1 MKKNVKEIEI
11 KLEGKEWET
20 CLDKAFKKKNK
31 DVRIDGFRKGQAPKA
46 TYIKKFG
53 IESLYMEAVDFAID
67 SAYKKALDEA
77 KVVPVIEP
85 KLDVKDINEKAVT
98 FKFTIVTKPE
108 VKLGEYKKLGIKK
121 ETAKATKKE
130 IDEEV
135 EQLRSQMAE
144 IVLKDAKEKVA
155 EKDTAVIDFK
165 GYVDGK
171 ELEGGKGE
179 NFPLEIGSHS
189 FIPGFEEGLIGM
201 KSGETKTLDL
211 EFPKDYVKD
220 LAGKKVKFDVTV
232 HEIKTRKLPELNEDF
247 YKDLGY
253 EDMKTEE
260 EFRKEV
266 EKVLNDRKQK
276 ELDDK
281 FLDACLEKAANN
293 MKVDIN
299 DEIIDDE
306 IHRMIHDVEHKL
318 QMQGLT
324 IDQYYEFTGLTHEK
338 MHEQMHDEAVKRIKY
353 RYLIECVA
361 DAEKIDFT
369 KKEVDAK
376 AEEMAKNYGITKD
389 ELLKAY
395 GSDEV
400 VKYDMKMHKALEII
414 KENN

>member
-1 MKKNVKEIEI
+1 MTKNVHEIEVKI
-11 KLEGKEWET
+11 EGKDWEKY
-20 CLDKAFKKKNK
+20 LDKAFKKKNK
-31 DVRIDGFRKGQAPKA
+31 DTKIDGFRKGAAPKDMF
-46 TYIKKFG
+46 IKKFG
-53 IESLYMEAVDFAID
+53 IESLYMDAVDSAID
-67 SAYKKALDEA
+67 EAYKKALEDS
-77 KVVPVIEP
+77 KVIPVIEP
-85 KLDVKDINEKAVT
+85 KLDVKSVDKDKVE
-98 FKFTIVTKPE
+98 FKFIIISKPE

-130 IDEEV
+130 VDDEIEV
-135 EQLRSQMAE
+135 LRSQMAE
-144 IVLKDAKEKVA
+144 IVVKEEGTVE

-171 ELEGGKGE
+171 ELDGGTGA

-189 FIPGFEEGLIGM
+189 FIPGFEEGLVGM
-201 KSGETKTLDL
+201 KSGETKTLEL

-232 HEIKTRKLPELNEDF
+232 HEIKTRKLPEINEDL

-266 EKVLNDRKQK
+266 EKVLIERKQK

-281 FLDACLEKAANN
+281 FLDECLEKASNN
-293 MKVDIN
+293 MKVEIN

-338 MHEQMHDEAVKRIKY
+338 MHEQMHDEAVKRVKL
-353 RYLIECVA
+353 RYLIEAIA
-361 DAEKIDFT
+361 DAEKVDFT
-369 KKEVDAK
+369 KKEVDEK
-376 AEEMAKNYGITKD
+376 AEEMANNYGITKD

-395 GSDEV
+395 GSDEI
-400 VKYDMKMHKALEII
+400 VKYDMKMHRALEII

>member
-98 FKFTIVTKPE
+98 FKFTIITKPE

>member
-1 MKKNVKEIEI
+1 MAKNVHEIDVKI
-11 KLEGKEWET
+11 EGKDWESY
-20 CLDKAFKKKNK
+20 LDKAFKKKNK
-31 DVRIDGFRKGQAPKA
+31 DTKIDGFRKGQAPKDMF
-46 TYIKKFG
+46 IKKFG
-53 IESLYMEAVDFAID
+53 IESLYMDAVDAAVD
-67 SAYKKALDEA
+67 EAYKKALEES
-77 KVVPVIEP
+77 KVVPVVEP
-85 KLDVKDINEKAVT
+85 KLDVKSVDKDKVE
-98 FKFTIVTKPE
+98 FKFTIISKPE
-108 VKLGEYKKLGIKK
+108 IKLGEYKKLGVKK

-130 IDEEV
+130 IDEEI
-135 EQLRSQMAE
+135 ETLRGQMAE
-144 IVLKDAKEKVA
+144 IVVKEKGAVE

-171 ELEGGKGE
+171 ELEGGTGA

-232 HEIKTRKLPELNEDF
+232 HEIKTRKLPEINEDL

-253 EDMKTEE
+253 ENMKTEE

-266 EKVLNDRKQK
+266 EKVLIERKQK

-281 FLDACLEKAANN
+281 FLDDCLEKASNN

-338 MHEQMHDEAVKRIKY
+338 MHEQMHDEAVKRVKL
-353 RYLIECVA
+353 RYLIEGVA
-361 DAEKIDFT
+361 EAEKVDFT

-376 AEEMAKNYGITKD
+376 AEEMANNYGITKE

-395 GSDEV
+395 GSDEI
-400 VKYDMKMHKALEII
+400 VKYDMKMHRALEII

>member
-1 MKKNVKEIEI
+1 MTKNVHEIDVKI
-11 KLEGKEWET
+11 EGKDWEKY
-20 CLDKAFKKKNK
+20 LDKAFKKKNK
-31 DVRIDGFRKGQAPKA
+31 DTKIDGFRKGQASKEMF
-46 TYIKKFG
+46 IKKFG
-53 IESLYMEAVDFAID
+53 IESLFMEAVDFAID
-67 SAYKKALDEA
+67 EAYKKALDDA
-77 KVVPVIEP
+77 KIVPVVEP
-85 KLDVKDINEKAVT
+85 KLEVKSVDKDKVE
-98 FKFTIVTKPE
+98 FKFTLVSKPE
-108 VKLGEYKKLGIKK
+108 VKLGEYKKLGIKCEK
-121 ETAKATKKE
+121 AKATKEE
-130 IDEEV
+130 IDSEV
-135 EQLRSQMAE
+135 DALRNQCAE
-144 IVLKDAKEKVA
+144 IVVKENGKVE

-171 ELEGGKGE
+171 ELEGGTGS

-189 FIPGFEEGLIGM
+189 FIPGFEEGLVGM
-201 KSGETKTLDL
+201 KSGETKTLNL

-232 HEIKTRKLPELNEDF
+232 HEIKTRKLPELGEEF

-253 EDMKTEE
+253 DDMKTEAD
-260 EFRKEV
+260 FRKEV
-266 EKVLNDRKQK
+266 EKVLVERKQK

-281 FLDACLEKAANN
+281 FIDDCLEKAANN
-293 MKVDIN
+293 MKVEIN

-318 QMQGLT
+318 QMQGLS
-324 IDQYYEFTGLTHEK
+324 IEQYYEFTGLTHEK

-353 RYLIECVA
+353 RYLIEAVA

-369 KKEVDAK
+369 QKEVDAK
-376 AEEMAKNYGITKD
+376 ADEMAKNYGITKE

-395 GSDEV
+395 GSDEI

>member
-1 MKKNVKEIEI
+1 MAKNVKEVEI
-11 KLEGKEWET
+11 KFEGAEWEKY
-20 CLDKAFKKKNK
+20 LDKAFKKKNK
-31 DVRIDGFRKGQAPKA
+31 DTKIDGFRKGQAPKDMF
-46 TYIKKFG
+46 IKKFG
-53 IESLYMEAVDFAID
+53 IESLFMDAVDFAID
-67 SAYKKALDEA
+67 DAYKKALEES
-77 KVVPVIEP
+77 KIIPVVEP
-85 KLDVKDINEKAVT
+85 KLDVKSIDKDKVE
-98 FKFTIVTKPE
+98 FKFTIVSKPE
-108 VKLGEYKKLGIKK
+108 VKLGEYKNLGIKK
-121 ETAKATKKE
+121 EKVKATK
-130 IDEEV
+130 EEV
-135 EQLRSQMAE
+135 DNEVEALRTQMAE
-144 IVLKDAKEKVA
+144 IVSKDEKGKVE
-155 EKDTAVIDFK
+155 EKDTAVIDFI

-189 FIPGFEEGLIGM
+189 FIPGFEEGLVGM
-201 KSGETKTLDL
+201 KSGETKTLEL

-232 HEIKTRKLPELNEDF
+232 HEIKTRKLPELGEEF

-253 EDMKTEE
+253 EDMKTEAD
-260 EFRKEV
+260 FRKEV
-266 EKVLNDRKQK
+266 ESVLVERKQK

-281 FLDACLEKAANN
+281 FLDDCLDKAADN
-293 MKVDIN
+293 MKVEIN

-324 IDQYYEFTGLTHEK
+324 IEQYYEFTGLTHEK

-353 RYLIECVA
+353 RYLIEAVA
-361 DAEKIDFT
+361 DAEKIEFT

-376 AEEMAKNYGITKD
+376 ADEMAKNYGITKD

-395 GSDEV
+395 GSDEI

>member
-1 MKKNVKEIEI
+1 MAKNVHEIEVKI
-11 KLEGKEWET
+11 EGKDWEKY
-20 CLDKAFKKKNK
+20 LDKAFKKKNK
-31 DVRIDGFRKGQAPKA
+31 DVKIDGFRKGTAPKDMF
-46 TYIKKFG
+46 IKKFG
-53 IESLYMEAVDFAID
+53 IESLYMDAVDSAID
-67 SAYKKALDEA
+67 EAYKKALEDS
-77 KVVPVIEP
+77 KVVPVVEP
-85 KLDVKDINEKAVT
+85 KLDVKSVDEKKVE
-98 FKFTIVTKPE
+98 FKFTIISKPD
-108 VKLGEYKKLGIKK
+108 VKLGEYKKLGVKK

-130 IDEEV
+130 VDEEI
-135 EQLRSQMAE
+135 EALRSQMAE
-144 IVLKDAKEKVA
+144 IVVKEKGTVE

-171 ELEGGKGE
+171 ELEGGTGA

-232 HEIKTRKLPELNEDF
+232 HEIKTRKLPEINEDL

-266 EKVLNDRKQK
+266 EKVLVERKQK

-281 FLDACLEKAANN
+281 FLDECLEKASNN

-338 MHEQMHDEAVKRIKY
+338 MHEQMHDEAVKRVRL
-353 RYLIECVA
+353 RYLIEAVA

-369 KKEVDAK
+369 KKEVDSK
-376 AEEMAKNYGITKD
+376 AEEMANNYGITKE

-395 GSDEV
+395 GSDEI
-400 VKYDMKMHKALEII
+400 VKYDMKMHRALEII

>member
-1 MKKNVKEIEI
+1 MKKNVHEIDI
-11 KLEGKEWET
+11 KLEGKDWEKY
-20 CLDKAFKKKNK
+20 LDKAFKKKNK
-31 DVRIDGFRKGQAPKA
+31 EVRIDGFRKGQASKEM
-46 TYIKKFG
+46 YIKKFG
-53 IESLYMEAVDFAID
+53 IESLYMDAVDFAID
-67 SAYKKALDEA
+67 EAYKKAMEDSKLIP
-77 KVVPVIEP
+77 VVEP
-85 KLDVKDINEKAVT
+85 KLDVKSVSEEKVE

-108 VKLGEYKKLGIKK
+108 VKLGDYKNLKVKK
-121 ETAKATKKE
+121 ETAKVTKEE
-130 IDEEV
+130 IDNEV
-135 EQLRSQMAE
+135 EALRGQMAE
-144 IVLKDAKEKVA
+144 IIVKDGGKVE

-171 ELEGGKGE
+171 ELEGGTGA

-201 KSGETKTLDL
+201 ASGETKTLNL

-232 HEIKTRKLPELNEDF
+232 HEIKTRKLPELGEEF

-253 EDMKTEE
+253 ENMKTED
-260 EFRKEV
+260 EFRSEV
-266 EKVLNDRKQK
+266 EKVLSERKQK

-281 FLDACLEKAANN
+281 FLDNCLDKACEN
-293 MKVDIN
+293 MSVEIN

-338 MHEQMHDEAVKRIKY
+338 MHEHMHDEAVKRIKY
-353 RYLIECVA
+353 RYLIEGVA
-361 DAEKIDFT
+361 EAEKIDFT

-376 AEEMAKNYGITKD
+376 AEEMAKNYGISKE

-395 GSDEV
+395 GSDEI

>member
-1 MKKNVKEIEI
+1 MAKNVHEIEVKI
-11 KLEGKEWET
+11 EGKDWEKY
-20 CLDKAFKKKNK
+20 LDKAFKKKNK
-31 DVRIDGFRKGQAPKA
+31 DVKIDGFRKGTAPKDMF
-46 TYIKKFG
+46 IKKFG
-53 IESLYMEAVDFAID
+53 IESLYMDAVDSAVD
-67 SAYKKALDEA
+67 EAYKKALEDS
-77 KVVPVIEP
+77 KVVPVVEP
-85 KLDVKDINEKAVT
+85 KLDVKSVDEKKVE
-98 FKFTIVTKPE
+98 FKFTIISKPD
-108 VKLGEYKKLGIKK
+108 VKLGEYKKLGVKK

-130 IDEEV
+130 IDEEI
-135 EQLRSQMAE
+135 EALRSQMAE
-144 IVLKDAKEKVA
+144 IVVKEKGTVE

-171 ELEGGKGE
+171 ELEGGTGA

-232 HEIKTRKLPELNEDF
+232 HEIKTRKLPEINEDL

-266 EKVLNDRKQK
+266 EKVLVERKQK

-281 FLDACLEKAANN
+281 FLDECLEKASNN

-338 MHEQMHDEAVKRIKY
+338 MHEQMHDEAVKRVRL
-353 RYLIECVA
+353 RYLIEAVA

-369 KKEVDAK
+369 KKEVDSK
-376 AEEMAKNYGITKD
+376 AEEMANNYGITKE

-395 GSDEV
+395 GSDEI
-400 VKYDMKMHKALEII
+400 VKYDMKMHRALEII

>member
-1 MKKNVKEIEI
+1 MAKNVHEIEI
-11 KLEGKEWET
+11 KIEGKDWEKY
-20 CLDKAFKKKNK
+20 LDKAFKKKNK
-31 DVRIDGFRKGQAPKA
+31 DTKIDGFRKGQAPKDIF
-46 TYIKKFG
+46 IKKFG
-53 IESLYMEAVDFAID
+53 VESLYMDAVDFAID
-67 SAYKKALDEA
+67 EAYKKALENS
-77 KVVPVIEP
+77 KVVPVVEP
-85 KLDVKDINEKAVT
+85 KLDVKDINNEAVT
-98 FKFTIVTKPE
+98 FLFTIVSKPE

-135 EQLRSQMAE
+135 EALRTQMAE
-144 IVLKDAKEKVA
+144 IVVKGEKEKVA
-155 EKDTAVIDFK
+155 EKDTAVIDFE
-165 GYVDGK
+165 GFVDGK
-171 ELEGGKGE
+171 PLDGGKGE

-189 FIPGFEEGLIGM
+189 FIPGFEEGLVGM
-201 KSGETKTLDL
+201 KSGETKELDL

-220 LAGKKVKFDVTV
+220 LAGKKVKFNVTV
-232 HEIKTRKLPELNEDF
+232 HEIKTRKLPEIGEDF

-266 EKVLNDRKQK
+266 EKVLIERKQK

-281 FLDACLEKAANN
+281 FLDDCLDKAANN
-293 MKVDIN
+293 MKVEIN

-353 RYLIECVA
+353 RYLIEAVA
-361 DAEKIDFT
+361 DAEKVDFT
-369 KKEVDAK
+369 QKEVDAK
-376 AEEMAKNYGITKD
+376 AEEMAQNYGISKD

-395 GSDEV
+395 GSDEI

>member
-1 MKKNVKEIEI
+1 MTKNVHEIEVKI
-11 KLEGKEWET
+11 EGKDWEKY
-20 CLDKAFKKKNK
+20 LDKAFKKKNK
-31 DVRIDGFRKGQAPKA
+31 DTKIDGFRKGAAPKDMF
-46 TYIKKFG
+46 IKKFG
-53 IESLYMEAVDFAID
+53 IESLYMDAVDSAID
-67 SAYKKALDEA
+67 EAYKKALEDS
-77 KVVPVIEP
+77 KVIPVIEP
-85 KLDVKDINEKAVT
+85 KLDVKSVDKDKVE
-98 FKFTIVTKPE
+98 FKFTIISKPE

-130 IDEEV
+130 VDDEIEV
-135 EQLRSQMAE
+135 LRSQMAE
-144 IVLKDAKEKVA
+144 IVVKEEGTVE

-171 ELEGGKGE
+171 ELDGGTGA

-189 FIPGFEEGLIGM
+189 FIPGFEEGLVGM
-201 KSGETKTLDL
+201 KSGETKTLEL

-232 HEIKTRKLPELNEDF
+232 HEIKTRKLPEINEDL

-266 EKVLNDRKQK
+266 EKVLIERKQK

-281 FLDACLEKAANN
+281 FLDECLEKASNN
-293 MKVDIN
+293 MKVEIN

-338 MHEQMHDEAVKRIKY
+338 MHEQMHDEAVKRVKL
-353 RYLIECVA
+353 RYLIEAIA
-361 DAEKIDFT
+361 DAEKVDFT
-369 KKEVDAK
+369 KKEVDEK
-376 AEEMAKNYGITKD
+376 AEEMANNYGITKD

-395 GSDEV
+395 GSDEI
-400 VKYDMKMHKALEII
+400 VKYDMKMHRALEII

>member
-98 FKFTIVTKPE
+98 FMFTIVTKPE

-201 KSGETKTLDL
+201 KSGENKTLDL

-369 KKEVDAK
+369 KKEVEAK

-400 VKYDMKMHKALEII
+400 VKYDMKMYKALEII

>member
-1 MKKNVKEIEI
+1 MAKNVKEIEI
-11 KLEGKEWET
+11 KIEGKDWEKY
-20 CLDKAFKKKNK
+20 LDKAYKKKVK
-31 DVRIDGFRKGQAPKA
+31 EVKIDGFRKGTAPKDV
-46 TYIKKFG
+46 YIKKFG
-53 IESLYMEAVDFAID
+53 IESLYMDAVDSSID
-67 SAYKKALDEA
+67 EAYKKALDES
-77 KVVPVIEP
+77 KIIPVIEP
-85 KLDVKDINEKAVT
+85 KLEVKSVDKDKVE
-98 FKFTIVTKPE
+98 FKFTIISKPE
-108 VKLGEYKKLGIKK
+108 VKLGEYKKLGVKK

-130 IDEEV
+130 IDEEIDV
-135 EQLRSQMAE
+135 LRSQMAE
-144 IVLKDAKEKVA
+144 IVVKEKGTVE

-171 ELEGGKGE
+171 ELEGGTGA

-220 LAGKKVKFDVTV
+220 LAGKKVKFDVTL
-232 HEIKTRKLPELNEDF
+232 HEIKTRKLPEINEDL

-266 EKVLNDRKQK
+266 EKVLIERKQK

-281 FLDACLEKAANN
+281 FLDECLEKASNN
-293 MKVDIN
+293 MKVEIN

-338 MHEQMHDEAVKRIKY
+338 MHEQMHDEAVKRVKL
-353 RYLIECVA
+353 RYLIEAVA

-376 AEEMAKNYGITKD
+376 AEEMANNYGITKE

>member
-1 MKKNVKEIEI
+1 MTKNVHEIDVKI
-11 KLEGKEWET
+11 EGKDWEKY
-20 CLDKAFKKKNK
+20 LDKAFKKKNK
-31 DVRIDGFRKGQAPKA
+31 DTRIDGFRKGQASKEM
-46 TYIKKFG
+46 YIKKFG

-67 SAYKKALDEA
+67 EAYKKALEDA
-77 KVVPVIEP
+77 KIVPVVEP
-85 KLDVKDINEKAVT
+85 KLDVKSVDKDKVE
-98 FKFTIVTKPE
+98 FKFTLISKPE

-121 ETAKATKKE
+121 EKAKATKEE
-130 IDEEV
+130 IDTEV
-135 EQLRSQMAE
+135 EALRNQCAE
-144 IVLKDAKEKVA
+144 IVVKENGKVE

-171 ELEGGKGE
+171 ELEGGTGA

-189 FIPGFEEGLIGM
+189 FIPGFEEGLVGM
-201 KSGETKTLDL
+201 KSGETKTLNL

-232 HEIKTRKLPELNEDF
+232 HEIKTRKLPELGEEF

-253 EDMKTEE
+253 DDMKTEE
-260 EFRKEV
+260 DFRKEV
-266 EKVLNDRKQK
+266 EKVLVERKQK

-281 FLDACLEKAANN
+281 FLDECLEKASNN
-293 MKVDIN
+293 MKVEIN

-318 QMQGLT
+318 QMQGLS
-324 IDQYYEFTGLTHEK
+324 IEQYYEFTGLTHEK
-338 MHEQMHDEAVKRIKY
+338 MHEQMHDEAVKRIKC
-353 RYLIECVA
+353 RYLIEGVA
-361 DAEKIDFT
+361 EAEKIDFDQ
-369 KKEVDAK
+369 KEVDAK
-376 AEEMAKNYGITKD
+376 ADEMAKNYGITKE

-395 GSDEV
+395 GSDEI

>member
-1 MKKNVKEIEI
+1 MAKNVHEIEI
-11 KLEGKEWET
+11 KIEGKDWES

-31 DVRIDGFRKGQAPKA
+31 DTKIDGFRKGQAPKEIF
-46 TYIKKFG
+46 IKKFG
-53 IESLYMEAVDFAID
+53 IESLYMDAVDNAID
-67 SAYKKALDEA
+67 AAYKKVLDD
-77 KVVPVIEP
+77 KKLIPVVEP
-85 KLDVKDINEKAVT
+85 KLDVKSVDKDKVE
-98 FKFTIVTKPE
+98 FKFTIITKPE
-108 VKLGEYKKLGIKK
+108 IKLGEYKKLGIKK
-121 ETAKATKKE
+121 ESAKVTKKE
-130 IDEEV
+130 IDDEV
-135 EQLRSQMAE
+135 EALRTQMAE
-144 IVLKDAKEKVA
+144 IVIKDKGTVA

-171 ELEGGKGE
+171 ELEGGTGA

-189 FIPGFEEGLIGM
+189 FIPGFEEGLVGM
-201 KSGETKTLDL
+201 KSGESKTLEL

-232 HEIKTRKLPELNEDF
+232 HEIKTRKLPELGEEF

-253 EDMKTEE
+253 DDMKTEE

-266 EKVLNDRKQK
+266 EKVLVDRKQK

-281 FLDACLEKAANN
+281 FLDDCLEKAASN

-318 QMQGLT
+318 QMQGLS
-324 IDQYYEFTGLTHEK
+324 IEQYYEFTGLTHEK

-353 RYLIECVA
+353 RYLIESVA
-361 DAEKIDFT
+361 DAEKIDFD

-376 AEEMAKNYGITKD
+376 AKEMAKNYGITKE

-395 GSDEV
+395 GSDEI
-400 VKYDMKMHKALEII
+400 VKYDMKMHRALEII

>member
-1 MKKNVKEIEI
+1 MTKNVHEIDVKI
-11 KLEGKEWET
+11 EGKDWEKY
-20 CLDKAFKKKNK
+20 LDKAFKKKNK
-31 DVRIDGFRKGQAPKA
+31 DTKIDGFRKGQASKEMF
-46 TYIKKFG
+46 IKKFG
-53 IESLYMEAVDFAID
+53 IESLFMEAVDFAID
-67 SAYKKALDEA
+67 EAYKKALDDA
-77 KVVPVIEP
+77 KIVPVVEP
-85 KLDVKDINEKAVT
+85 KLEVKSVDKDKVE
-98 FKFTIVTKPE
+98 FKFTLVSKPE
-108 VKLGEYKKLGIKK
+108 VKLGEYKKLGIKCEK
-121 ETAKATKKE
+121 AKATKEE
-130 IDEEV
+130 IDSEV
-135 EQLRSQMAE
+135 DALRNQCAE
-144 IVLKDAKEKVA
+144 IIVKENGKVE

-171 ELEGGKGE
+171 ELEGGTGS

-189 FIPGFEEGLIGM
+189 FIPGFEEGLVGM
-201 KSGETKTLDL
+201 KSGETKTLNL

-232 HEIKTRKLPELNEDF
+232 HEIKTRKLPELGEEF

-253 EDMKTEE
+253 DDMKTEAD
-260 EFRKEV
+260 FRKEV
-266 EKVLNDRKQK
+266 EKVLVERKQK

-281 FLDACLEKAANN
+281 FIDDCLEKAANN
-293 MKVDIN
+293 MKVEIN

-318 QMQGLT
+318 QMQGLS
-324 IDQYYEFTGLTHEK
+324 IEQYYEFTGLTHEK

-353 RYLIECVA
+353 RYLIEAVA

-369 KKEVDAK
+369 QKEVDTK
-376 AEEMAKNYGITKD
+376 ADEMAKNYGITKE

-395 GSDEV
+395 GSDEI

>member
-1 MKKNVKEIEI
+1 MKKNVYEIEI
-11 KLEGKEWET
+11 KIEGKDWEKY
-20 CLDKAFKKKNK
+20 LDKSFKKKNK
-31 DVRIDGFRKGQAPKA
+31 DTKIDGFRKGQAPKDMF
-46 TYIKKFG
+46 IKKFG
-53 IESLYMEAVDFAID
+53 IESLYMDAVDFAVD
-67 SAYKKALDEA
+67 EAYKKALEESKA
-77 KVVPVIEP
+77 IPVVEP
-85 KLDVKDINEKAVT
+85 KLDVKSVDKDKVE
-98 FKFTIVTKPE
+98 FKFTIISKPE
-108 VKLGEYKKLGIKK
+108 IKLGEYKNLGVKK
-121 ETAKATKKE
+121 EKAKATKAE
-130 IDEEV
+130 IDEEI
-135 EQLRSQMAE
+135 ETLRSQMAE
-144 IVLKDAKEKVA
+144 IVVKEKGTVE

-165 GYVDGK
+165 GFVDGK
-171 ELEGGKGE
+171 ELEGGTGS

-232 HEIKTRKLPELNEDF
+232 HEIKTRKLPEINEDL

-253 EDMKTEE
+253 EDMKTED

-266 EKVLNDRKQK
+266 EKVLIERKQK

-281 FLDACLEKAANN
+281 FLDDCLEKASSN

-338 MHEQMHDEAVKRIKY
+338 MHEQMHDEAVKRVKL
-353 RYLIECVA
+353 RYLIEAVA
-361 DAEKIDFT
+361 DAEKVDFT

-376 AEEMAKNYGITKD
+376 AEEMANNYGITKD

-395 GSDEV
+395 GSDEIRRV
-400 VKYDMKMHKALEII
+400 
-414 KENN
+414 

>member
-1 MKKNVKEIEI
+1 MAKNVHEVEI
-11 KLEGKEWET
+11 KIEGKDWEKY
-20 CLDKAFKKKNK
+20 LDKAFKKKNK
-31 DVRIDGFRKGQAPKA
+31 DVKIDGFRKGTAPKDMF
-46 TYIKKFG
+46 IKKFG
-53 IESLYMEAVDFAID
+53 IESLYMDAVDSAVD
-67 SAYKKALDEA
+67 EAYKKALEDS
-77 KVVPVIEP
+77 KVIPVVEP
-85 KLDVKDINEKAVT
+85 KLDVKSVNEKKVE
-98 FKFTIVTKPE
+98 FKFTIISKPD
-108 VKLGEYKKLGIKK
+108 VKLGEYKKLGVKK

-130 IDEEV
+130 IDEEI
-135 EQLRSQMAE
+135 EALRSQMAE
-144 IVLKDAKEKVA
+144 IVVKEKGTVE

-171 ELEGGKGE
+171 ELEGGTGA

-201 KSGETKTLDL
+201 KSGETKTLNL

-220 LAGKKVKFDVTV
+220 LAGKKVKFDVAV
-232 HEIKTRKLPELNEDF
+232 HEIKTRKLPEINEDL

-253 EDMKTEE
+253 EDMKTED

-266 EKVLNDRKQK
+266 EKVLVERKQK

-281 FLDACLEKAANN
+281 FLDECLEKASNN

-299 DEIIDDE
+299 DEIIEDE

-338 MHEQMHDEAVKRIKY
+338 MHEQMHDEAVKRVKL
-353 RYLIECVA
+353 RYLIEAVA

-376 AEEMAKNYGITKD
+376 AEEMANNYGITKE

>member
-1 MKKNVKEIEI
+1 MAKNVHEIEI
-11 KLEGKEWET
+11 KLEGKDWEKY
-20 CLDKAFKKKNK
+20 LDKAFKKKNK
-31 DVRIDGFRKGQAPKA
+31 EVKIDGFRKGTASKEM
-46 TYIKKFG
+46 YIKKFG
-53 IESLYMEAVDFAID
+53 IESLYMDAVDSAVD
-67 SAYKKALDEA
+67 EAYKKALEES
-77 KVVPVIEP
+77 KVVPVVEP
-85 KLDVKDINEKAVT
+85 KLDVKSVDKDKVE
-98 FKFTIVTKPE
+98 FKFTIISKPD
-108 VKLGEYKKLGIKK
+108 VKLGEYKKLGVKK
-121 ETAKATKKE
+121 ATAKATKKE
-130 IDEEV
+130 IDEEIDA
-135 EQLRSQMAE
+135 LRSQMAE
-144 IVLKDAKEKVA
+144 IVVKEKGTVE

-171 ELEGGKGE
+171 ELEGGTGA

-232 HEIKTRKLPELNEDF
+232 HEIKTRKLPEINEDL

-266 EKVLNDRKQK
+266 EKVLIERKQK

-281 FLDACLEKAANN
+281 FLDECLEKASSN

-324 IDQYYEFTGLTHEK
+324 IEQYYEFTGLTHEK
-338 MHEQMHDEAVKRIKY
+338 MHEQMHDEAVKRVKL
-353 RYLIECVA
+353 RYLIEAVA
-361 DAEKIDFT
+361 DAEKVDFT

-376 AEEMAKNYGITKD
+376 AEEMANNYGITKE

-400 VKYDMKMHKALEII
+400 VKYDMKMHRALEII

>member
-1 MKKNVKEIEI
+1 MMKNVHEVEVKI
-11 KLEGKEWET
+11 EGKDWEKY
-20 CLDKAFKKKNK
+20 LDKAFKKKNK
-31 DVRIDGFRKGQAPKA
+31 DTKIDGFRKGQAPKDMF
-46 TYIKKFG
+46 IKKFG
-53 IESLYMEAVDFAID
+53 IESLYMDAVDSAVD
-67 SAYKKALDEA
+67 EAYKKALEDA

-85 KLDVKDINEKAVT
+85 KLDVKSVDKDKVE
-98 FKFTIVTKPE
+98 FKFTFISKPD
-108 VKLGEYKKLGIKK
+108 VKLGEYKKLGVKK

-130 IDEEV
+130 IDDEIEV
-135 EQLRSQMAE
+135 LRTQMAE
-144 IVLKDAKEKVA
+144 IVVKEKGA
-155 EKDTAVIDFK
+155 LEEKDTAVIDFK

-171 ELEGGKGE
+171 ELEGGTGA

-189 FIPGFEEGLIGM
+189 FIPGFEEGLVGM
-201 KSGETKTLDL
+201 KSGETRTLDL

-220 LAGKKVKFDVTV
+220 LAGKKVKFDVTL
-232 HEIKTRKLPELNEDF
+232 HEIKTRKLPEINEDL

-266 EKVLNDRKQK
+266 EKVLIERKQK

-281 FLDACLEKAANN
+281 FLDECLEKASNN

-338 MHEQMHDEAVKRIKY
+338 MHEQMHDEAVKRVKL
-353 RYLIECVA
+353 RYLIEAVA
-361 DAEKIDFT
+361 DAEKVDFT

-376 AEEMAKNYGITKD
+376 AEEMANNYGITKD

-400 VKYDMKMHKALEII
+400 VKYDMKMHRALEII

>member
-53 IESLYMEAVDFAID
+53 IESLYMEAVDFALD

-98 FKFTIVTKPE
+98 FMFTIVTKPE

-369 KKEVDAK
+369 KKEVEAK

>member
-11 KLEGKEWET
+11 KLEGKEWED

-67 SAYKKALDEA
+67 AAYKKALEEA
-77 KVVPVIEP
+77 KIIPVVEP

-98 FKFTIVTKPE
+98 FMFTIVSKPE

-130 IDEEV
+130 IDDEV
-135 EQLRSQMAE
+135 EALRTQMAE
-144 IVLKDAKEKVA
+144 IVVKDAKEKVA
-155 EKDTAVIDFK
+155 EKDTAVIDFE
-165 GYVDGK
+165 GFVDGK
-171 ELEGGKGE
+171 PLEGGKGE

-189 FIPGFEEGLIGM
+189 FIPGFEEGLVGM
-201 KSGETKTLDL
+201 KSGETKELDL

-220 LAGKKVKFDVTV
+220 LAGKKVKFNVTV

-260 EFRKEV
+260 DFRKEV
-266 EKVLNDRKQK
+266 EKVLVERKQK

-281 FLDACLEKAANN
+281 FLDECLDKAADN

-353 RYLIECVA
+353 RYLIEAVA
-361 DAEKIDFT
+361 DAEKVDFT
-369 KKEVDAK
+369 QKEVDAK
-376 AEEMAKNYGITKD
+376 ADEMAKNYGITKE

>member
-1 MKKNVKEIEI
+1 MAKNVHEIEI
-11 KLEGKEWET
+11 KIEGKDWEKY
-20 CLDKAFKKKNK
+20 LDKAFKKKNK
-31 DVRIDGFRKGQAPKA
+31 DTKIDGFRKGQAPKDIF
-46 TYIKKFG
+46 IKKFG
-53 IESLYMEAVDFAID
+53 VESLYMDAVDFAID
-67 SAYKKALDEA
+67 EAYKKALENS
-77 KVVPVIEP
+77 KVVPVVEP
-85 KLDVKDINEKAVT
+85 KLDVKNINNEAVT
-98 FKFTIVTKPE
+98 FLFTIVSKPE

-135 EQLRSQMAE
+135 EALRTQMAE
-144 IVLKDAKEKVA
+144 IVVKGEKEKVA
-155 EKDTAVIDFK
+155 EKDTAVIDFE
-165 GYVDGK
+165 GFVDGK
-171 ELEGGKGE
+171 PLDGGKGE

-189 FIPGFEEGLIGM
+189 FIPGFEEGLVGM
-201 KSGETKTLDL
+201 KSGETKELDL

-220 LAGKKVKFDVTV
+220 LAGKKVKFNVTV
-232 HEIKTRKLPELNEDF
+232 HEIKTRKLPELGEDF

-266 EKVLNDRKQK
+266 EKVLVERKQK

-281 FLDACLEKAANN
+281 FLDDCLDKAANN
-293 MKVDIN
+293 MKVEIN

-353 RYLIECVA
+353 RYLIEAVA
-361 DAEKIDFT
+361 DAEKVDFT
-369 KKEVDAK
+369 QKEVDAK
-376 AEEMAKNYGITKD
+376 AEEMAQNYGISKD

-395 GSDEV
+395 GSDEI

>member
-1 MKKNVKEIEI
+1 MAKNVKEIEI

-31 DVRIDGFRKGQAPKA
+31 DTKIDGFRKGQAPKDMF
-46 TYIKKFG
+46 IKKFG

-67 SAYKKALDEA
+67 AAYKKALDDA
-77 KVVPVIEP
+77 KVIPVIEP
-85 KLDVKDINEKAVT
+85 KLDVKNIDEKSVT
-98 FKFTIVTKPE
+98 FMFTIITKPE

-121 ETAKATKKE
+121 EKAKATKAE
-130 IDEEV
+130 IDAEV
-135 EQLRSQMAE
+135 EALRTQCAE
-144 IVLKDAKEKVA
+144 IVVKGEKEKVA
-155 EKDTAVIDFK
+155 EKDTAVIDFE
-165 GYVDGK
+165 GFVDGK
-171 ELEGGKGE
+171 PLEGGKGE

-189 FIPGFEEGLIGM
+189 FIPGFEEGLVGM
-201 KSGETKTLDL
+201 KSGETKELNL

-220 LAGKKVKFDVTV
+220 LAGKKVKFNVTV
-232 HEIKTRKLPELNEDF
+232 HEIKTRKLPELGEEF

-266 EKVLNDRKQK
+266 ENVLVERKQR

-281 FLDACLEKAANN
+281 FLDECLEKAANN

-306 IHRMIHDVEHKL
+306 IHRMIHEVEHKL

-353 RYLIECVA
+353 RYLIESVA

-369 KKEVDAK
+369 QKEVDAK
-376 AEEMAKNYGITKD
+376 ADEMAKNYGVTKE